1 MYSHHLKGWKRYE
14 PFLTGLLE
22 LVGPRVEYN
31 LKTTL
36 PGYVKSVEEKED
48 ESSKLG
54 DDISPT

>member
-1 MYSHHLKGWKRYE
+1 LKGWKRYE